1 MWLYLVALTVPLNM
15 VKVVLYYVT
24 FTTIN
29 KIECM
34 AQSKKETYWIPIYL
48 PASHLFLF
56 YIEILIWGGGND
68 KGSLL
73 KNLKNKNLKNLSDT
87 TIQIQP
93 LLTIHLLFHHAYL
106 EVHMFIISW
115 NGIIYIFYK
124 HLYFTQYAMDS
135 FPSQNVSWDN
145 HCQ

>member
-1 MWLYLVALTVPLNM
+1 MGAEFQSGKVKIQEMDYSKNWTTMWLYLVALTVPLNM

-56 YIEILIWGGGND
+56 YIEILIWGG
-68 KGSLL
+68 
-73 KNLKNKNLKNLSDT
+73 
-87 TIQIQP
+87 
-93 LLTIHLLFHHAYL
+93 
-106 EVHMFIISW
+106 EW
-115 NGIIYIFYK
+115 
-124 HLYFTQYAMDS
+124 
-135 FPSQNVSWDN
+135 
-145 HCQ
+145 